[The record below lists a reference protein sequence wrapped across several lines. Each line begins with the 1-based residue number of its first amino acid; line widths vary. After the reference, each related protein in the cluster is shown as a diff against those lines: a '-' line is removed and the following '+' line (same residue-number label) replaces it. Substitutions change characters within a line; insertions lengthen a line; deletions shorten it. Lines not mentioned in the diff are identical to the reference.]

1 MASSSCAPKLLA
13 LYTESIGIA
22 MFICPD
28 TMKNLLLTALL
39 FITLQA
45 CSDGNHR
52 TTSSAAAGSS
62 TATNRDA
69 SNQAGAAAL
78 PPASASDKQ
87 APEFP
92 ADAIWLGTDHPLSM
106 ASLKGKVVL
115 VDFWEYTCIN
125 CVRTFPHLKEWYA
138 RYHQYGLEI
147 IGVQKGEFAFSSEA
161 TNIARAYKRFML
173 PYPAIADIH
182 DRIWDA
188 YNNDTWPASYLIDG
202 QGRIRTKHEGEGNYG
217 TFERE
222 IQAMLKEIH
231 PDADFS
237 AIMVAPDEPISGPDC
252 GSQSEEVYVGA
263 ERGSE
268 WGGEMAN
275 SEGFQPGRTVTY
287 EPTARRV
294 ERGIFVAG
302 TWTNRPDYLEAAGTP
317 AGNDASYVGITY
329 HGRDVYSVLTRT
341 ANAPVSLVVTR
352 DGRPVPPDQRGK
364 DIQVDASG
372 RTYLT
377 IDESRMYY
385 VVSRE
390 DDAVHEL
397 RLEPMQA
404 GARICSFCFGNKCL
418 ENFDRL

>member
-1 MASSSCAPKLLA
+1 
-13 LYTESIGIA
+13 
-22 MFICPD
+22 
-28 TMKNLLLTALL
+28 MKNLFLLAFL
-39 FITLQA
+39 FITLPA
-45 CSDGNHR
+45 CSDEAHR
-52 TTSSAAAGSS
+52 PAASAPARSASNNQAPAAAP
-62 TATNRDA
+62 
-69 SNQAGAAAL
+69 
-78 PPASASDKQ
+78 PPASAADRQ

-92 ADAIWLGTDHPLSM
+92 ADAIWLGTDHPPTM

-125 CVRTFPHLKEWYA
+125 CIRTFPHLKEWYA
-138 RYHQYGLEI
+138 RYHRYGLEI
-147 IGVQKGEFAFSSEA
+147 IGVQKGEFAFSSEPA
-161 TNIARAYKRFML
+161 NIERAYKRFML

-188 YNNDTWPASYLIDG
+188 YHNDTWPASYLIDG
-202 QGRIRTKHEGEGNYG
+202 EGRIRTKHEGEGNYG

-237 AIMVAPDEPISGPDC
+237 AYAVAPDAPIFGPDC
-252 GSQSEEVYVGA
+252 GTQSEEVYVGA
-263 ERGSE
+263 ERGTQ

-275 SEGFQPGRTVTY
+275 REGFQPDRTVTY
-287 EPTARRV
+287 RPTERRV

-302 TWTNRPDYLEAAGTP
+302 TWTNRADYLESAGNP
-317 AGNDASYVGITY
+317 AGDDAAYVGVTY

-341 ANAPVSLVVTR
+341 PGGPVSLVITR
-352 DGRPVPPDQRGK
+352 DGHPVPPAQRGK
-364 DIQVDASG
+364 DIAVDAAG

-385 VVSRE
+385 AISRE

-397 RLEPMQA
+397 RLEPI
-404 GARICSFCFGNKCL
+404 GPGVRICSFCFGNRCL